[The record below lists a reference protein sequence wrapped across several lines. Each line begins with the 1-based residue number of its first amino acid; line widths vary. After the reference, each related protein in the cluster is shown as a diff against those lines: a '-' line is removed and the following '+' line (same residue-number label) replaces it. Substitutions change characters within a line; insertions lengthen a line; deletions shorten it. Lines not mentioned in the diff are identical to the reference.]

1 MPQYSEKT
9 ENVFKYE
16 NNVLNCWA
24 FPLTVVS
31 SPRAS
36 ARQSRHKESQR
47 HYFNFWHS

>member
-9 ENVFKYE
+9 ENFFKYE